1 MFTQEK
7 ARVKCH
13 KCPKRK
19 QINQLPRIV
28 DFEEKRNTSKMPRK
42 NDGRRRGG
50 GQSCRKS
57 GEFKTCKEG
66 ANFVLSETVRQ
77 AKKKGDEEEDDR
89 PGNNAE
95 VRQLNGEVQKLTTKV
110 EHQAETIEMLQSALI
125 RSMSRAMYVN
135 FFQALE
141 ALDDPASATEEWKT
155 EAMTDAKHEGI
166 TKVVDQMIHMTHV
179 GPERKRQ
186 PSKVAVEA
194 FGGVVGFNDYPY
206 EDMAFEEKDYLND
219 EMGVNMFQYRLFL
232 ECREID
238 WKKALKD
245 GRDFHDYRRYREGRN
260 YFVEK
265 AIL

>member
-1 MFTQEK
+1 
-7 ARVKCH
+7 
-13 KCPKRK
+13 
-19 QINQLPRIV
+19 
-28 DFEEKRNTSKMPRK
+28 MPRK

-50 GQSCRKS
+50 GRSRRKS

-77 AKKKGDEEEDDR
+77 ARKKGDEEEDER

-110 EHQAETIEMLQSALI
+110 EHQAEIIKMLQAALI
-125 RSMSRAMYVN
+125 GSMSRAMYVD

-166 TKVVDQMIHMTHV
+166 TKVVGQMIHMTHL
-179 GPERKRQ
+179 GPERKRH
-186 PSKVAVEA
+186 PNKVAVEA

-206 EDMAFEEKDYLND
+206 EDMAFDEKDHLNE

-232 ECREID
+232 ACREID
-238 WKKALKD
+238 WKKALKE
-245 GRDFHDYRRYREGRN
+245 GCDFHDYRRYREGRN

-265 AIL
+265 AILEGTPVSPAHAGYVIPEFP